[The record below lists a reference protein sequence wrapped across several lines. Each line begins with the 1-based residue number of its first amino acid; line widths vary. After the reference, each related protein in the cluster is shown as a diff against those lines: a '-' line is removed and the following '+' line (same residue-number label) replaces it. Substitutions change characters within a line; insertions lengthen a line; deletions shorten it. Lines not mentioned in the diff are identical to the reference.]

1 MRTSRATFSSIV
13 CGLALRAGAAA
24 GQTLPAVAEPQPPA
38 APPIAAEPTAAPPET
53 RWYGWQTLAP
63 DAVAVGL
70 AMVAAHVGEKADQVA
85 TARGLLALSAGIF
98 LADGPIVHA
107 LHGQPG
113 RAGWSLALRLG
124 LTLLGGAA
132 GLGVG
137 ESCRTQ
143 YVYDHEGC
151 QFEYGFYGLV
161 FGAATAALV
170 DAAIVGHEPVT
181 ARARSAPSIAFTP
194 LRDGGAL
201 SLSGRF

>member
-1 MRTSRATFSSIV
+1 MRTSRAPFWSIA

-70 AMVAAHVGEKADQVA
+70 ALVALHVGEKADQA
-85 TARGLLALSAGIF
+85 DTAQVLLALGAGIF

-124 LTLLGGAA
+124 LREPGPRPAARRLLWCPVDAPIRTDADARNRAARRLHVHVHAAAA
-132 GLGVG
+132 GN
-137 ESCRTQ
+137 R
-143 YVYDHEGC
+143 
-151 QFEYGFYGLV
+151 
-161 FGAATAALV
+161 
-170 DAAIVGHEPVT
+170 
-181 ARARSAPSIAFTP
+181 
-194 LRDGGAL
+194 
-201 SLSGRF
+201 